1 MQDFPHHYLVTASAE
16 FEGNV
21 ALKSDDVPELVTALP
36 EEFSGPGN
44 QWSPETLLT
53 GAVLTGF
60 IFTFRTISHA
70 TGLEWSNLKCS
81 AEGVLERVERANRFT
96 SFTIRATLTV
106 PADAD
111 ISRLENMLEK
121 AKAACLVAQSLRAET
136 HLDTNII
143 TDN

>member
-21 ALKSDDVPELVTALP
+21 ALKSDDVPELATALP

-60 IFTFRTISHA
+60 IFTFRTISHS
-70 TGLEWSNLKCS
+70 TGLEWSSLKCS
-81 AEGVLERVERANRFT
+81 AEGVLERVERVNRFT
-96 SFTIRATLTV
+96 SFTIRATLTA

-111 ISRLENMLEK
+111 IPRLENMLEK
-121 AKAACLVAQSLRAET
+121 AQAACLVAQSLLAVT
-136 HLDTNII
+136 HLETDIV

>member
-1 MQDFPHHYLVTASAE
+1 MKDFPHHYLVTASAE

-21 ALKSDDVPELVTALP
+21 ALKSDDVPELATALP

-60 IFTFRTISHA
+60 IFTFRTISHS
-70 TGLEWSNLKCS
+70 TGLEWSSLKCS
-81 AEGVLERVERANRFT
+81 AEGVLERVERVNRFT
-96 SFTIRATLTV
+96 SFTIRATLTA

-111 ISRLENMLEK
+111 IPRLENMLEK
-121 AKAACLVAQSLRAET
+121 AQAACLVAQSLLAVT
-136 HLDTNII
+136 HLETDIV